1 MKLKFS
7 KIEIKELFIAT
18 IMLSI
23 AFSILF
29 VGLSFNILLIFPLM
43 FLVMV
48 FSFIIHEM
56 AHKYM
61 AQKYKYQAEFR
72 ANKGMLW
79 ITIALS
85 IFGFIIATPG
95 AVHFF
100 GQEHDIKKIGI
111 IAYAGPF
118 ANIIAAI
125 IFFGLTFVTNFGM
138 IYYLY
143 FINAALGVFNLIPFR
158 QFDGWKVMQW
168 NKAIY
173 IVTVVF
179 ALFLWS
185 VPMMIG

>member
-7 KIEIKELFIAT
+7 RIEIKDLLIAT

-29 VGLSFNILLIFPLM
+29 VGLNFNILLMFPLM
-43 FLVMV
+43 FLVII

-61 AQKYKYQAEFR
+61 AQKYKYHAEFR

-85 IFGFIIATPG
+85 IFGFIIAAPG

-100 GQEHDIKKIGI
+100 GQEHDIKKIGL

-118 ANIIAAI
+118 TNIIAAI
-125 IFFGLTFVTNFGM
+125 IFFGLTFVTSFAM

-143 FINAALGVFNLIPFR
+143 FINAALGVFNLIPLR

-168 NKAIY
+168 NKVIY
-173 IVTVVF
+173 IATAIF